1 MLRQFLFAAVREAG
15 DTRYP
20 FSVLG
25 LGDIVVPG
33 AFVSLLRQ
41 VDIDGLEADT
51 SGATPS
57 ARSSAAKRGPD
68 ADFVYFHAGVA
79 AYAAGLAAT
88 FTANYVTKAGQPALV
103 YIVPSLL
110 LTAAATAAIR
120 GELPQLLGYR
130 SKRAEEA
137 KVKRDEM
144 KAEWKAKKA
153 MEQTEK
159 AERK

>member
-1 MLRQFLFAAVREAG
+1 MREVG

-25 LGDIVVPG
+25 LGDVVVPG

-41 VDIDGLEADT
+41 VDVDGLEADT
-51 SGATPS
+51 GGAKPS
-57 ARSSAAKRGPD
+57 ARPSAAKTSEV
-68 ADFVYFHAGVA
+68 DFVYFYAGVG

-88 FTANYVTKAGQPALV
+88 FVANYVTKAGQPALV

-110 LTAAATAAIR
+110 LTAVATAASR
-120 GELPQLLGYR
+120 GELPQLLAYK
-130 SKRAEEA
+130 SQRAEAA

-144 KAEWKAKKA
+144 KAEWKAKKEK
-153 MEQTEK
+153 EQADRE
-159 AERK
+159 